1 MRMEYADE
9 PTAAQKIM
17 VIGVGGGGNNAV
29 NRMVEM
35 GIQDVEFVSINT
47 DKQAL
52 SHSQATQKLQIGEK
66 VTRGQG
72 AGGKAEIGRKAAEES
87 KNEIS
92 QLVKDAD
99 MVFVTAGMGGGTG
112 TGAAPIVAEAA
123 KEQNVLTVAIVTK
136 PFEFE
141 GKRRML
147 QAEEGIEQ
155 LRNCVDTMIVI
166 PNDKLLDISNPKTTL
181 QDAFFSADEVL
192 RHGVQGIADL
202 ITQAGLINVDFADV
216 TSVMKDAGLAHMGIG
231 TAGGEN
237 RAEKAAQ
244 DAIRS
249 SLLDTTIE
257 GATGVLINFVG
268 GYNMAINEVN
278 QAATIIRQSVDDEA
292 NVIFGATI
300 DPDLEDEI
308 RITVIATGLG
318 QAKTNKKDDFFK
330 GGAKDI
336 LKKNLAATDD
346 IPDIPSFLRGM

>member
-9 PTAAQKIM
+9 LSAAQKIM

-29 NRMVEM
+29 NRMVEN

-92 QLVKDAD
+92 QLIKDAD

-112 TGAAPIVAEAA
+112 TGAAPIVAAAA
-123 KEQNVLTVAIVTK
+123 KEQDILTVAIVTK

-141 GKRRML
+141 GRRRML

-155 LRNCVDTMIVI
+155 LRGCVDTMIVI

-181 QDAFFSADEVL
+181 QEAFFSADEVL

-231 TAGGEN
+231 TASGEN

-244 DAIRS
+244 EAIKS
-249 SLLDTTIE
+249 ALLDTTIE

-278 QAATIIRQSVDDEA
+278 QAATIIRQSVDDDA

-300 DPDLEDEI
+300 DPDMEDEI
-308 RITVIATGLG
+308 RITVIATGLE
-318 QAKTNKKDDFFK
+318 QAKDKKDDFFS
-330 GGAKDI
+330 GGAI
-336 LKKNLAATDD
+336 KKRMGTGED

>member
-9 PTAAQKIM
+9 LSAAQKIM

-29 NRMVEM
+29 NRMVET

-92 QLVKDAD
+92 QLLKDAD

-112 TGAAPIVAEAA
+112 TGAAPIVAAAA
-123 KEQNVLTVAIVTK
+123 KELDILTVAIVTK
-136 PFEFE
+136 PFQFE
-141 GKRRML
+141 GRRRML
-147 QAEEGIEQ
+147 QANEGIEQ
-155 LRNCVDTMIVI
+155 LRSCVDTMIVI

-181 QDAFFSADEVL
+181 QEAFFSADEIL

-231 TAGGEN
+231 TASGEN

-244 DAIRS
+244 EAIKS
-249 SLLDTTIE
+249 ALLDTTIE

-278 QAATIIRQSVDDEA
+278 QAATIIRQSVDEDA

-308 RITVIATGLG
+308 RITVIATGLE
-318 QAKTNKKDDFFK
+318 QAKENKKDDFFS
-330 GGAKDI
+330 GGA
-336 LKKNLAATDD
+336 LKKKYNLGDD
-346 IPDIPSFLRGM
+346 IPDIPNFLKGM

>member
-9 PTAAQKIM
+9 LSSAQKIM

-29 NRMVEM
+29 NRMVET

-87 KNEIS
+87 KNEIT
-92 QLVKDAD
+92 QLIKDAD

-112 TGAAPIVAEAA
+112 TGAAPIVAAAA
-123 KEQNVLTVAIVTK
+123 KELDILTVAIVTK
-136 PFEFE
+136 PFAFE
-141 GKRRML
+141 GRRRMV

-155 LRNCVDTMIVI
+155 LRGNVDTMIVI

-181 QDAFFSADEVL
+181 QEAFFSADEIL

-231 TAGGEN
+231 SATGEN

-244 DAIRS
+244 EAIKS
-249 SLLDTTIE
+249 ALLDTTIE

-278 QAATIIRQSVDDEA
+278 QAATIIRQSVDDDA

-308 RITVIATGLG
+308 RITVIATGLE
-318 QAKTNKKDDFFK
+318 QSKANKKDDFFS
-330 GGAKDI
+330 GGAIKR
-336 LKKNLAATDD
+336 NLGAADD
-346 IPDIPSFLRGM
+346 IPDIPSFLRGI